1 MNFTL
6 WANKYK
12 KTDKH
17 PDYILNK
24 WDGENNFKVGA
35 GWVKGSKDGSK
46 YISISYDDEFKK
58 EEKDKPIEPMP
69 F

>member
-1 MNFTL
+1 MKMNLTL
-6 WANKYK
+6 WKNKFK
-12 KTDKH
+12 KADKH

-35 GWVKGSKDGSK
+35 GWIKEAKDGSS
-46 YISISYDDEFKK
+46 YISISYDDEREEPK
-58 EEKDKPIEPMP
+58 EKIP